1 MADKEPIRVIIVDDQ
16 AIVRSGLGAFVMAFD
31 ELNLVGEASNG
42 EEAIQLCKI
51 VQPDVVLMDLKMPI
65 MDGITATRQIRIL
78 WPDIQV
84 LVLTSFKDQANIQAA
99 LDAGARGYLSKDITA
114 KELVDAIQ
122 QVKAGRT
129 LVDQDVV
136 EALDSS
142 ELLDKFRRELHGS
155 DLDLKGLAD
164 ALMRHLPVLLPDCA
178 IVVRLYPDQNLLV
191 HPSNAADLIKSVAWE
206 WVRQASGPNAYLPG
220 SRYPWGGRQS
230 EDCGMVLSPLYSE
243 VSERVV
249 GGLAVVL
256 YQNLGGLTELTGLV
270 ESIAQLIVAVLN
282 KVQNREV
289 LEAKQNVTQEL
300 VSAGKIQ
307 AGILPEH
314 IPKLKGWEL
323 TALLE
328 PARET
333 SGDFYDCIPLANGN
347 IGIVIAD
354 VTDKGIGAALI
365 MALTST
371 LIRTYATQYP
381 TLPAFAMSAVNRR
394 ILSDTRGN
402 MFVTAFYGVLEPR
415 IGRLRYV
422 NAGHNPPFLISSQ
435 KGKPVD
441 KLQGTGMALGVLESA
456 VWNQKIVR
464 FAPGDFLLLYTDG
477 VTEARNRRGEYFG
490 EERLLRTIRFKLGSK
505 ADEIREAVM
514 DEVRGFLGDEPRQD
528 DIALMVL
535 SRES

>member
-1 MADKEPIRVIIVDDQ
+1 MAEKKPIRVIIVDDQ

-42 EEAIQLCKI
+42 EEAIQLCKM

-65 MDGITATRQIRIL
+65 MDGITATRQIRQS
-78 WPDIQV
+78 WPEVQV
-84 LVLTSFKDQANIQAA
+84 LVLTSFKDQTNIQAA

-114 KELVDAIQ
+114 QELVDAIR
-122 QVKAGRT
+122 QVEAGHT

-136 EALDSS
+136 EALGSS
-142 ELLDKFRRELHGS
+142 ELLDQFRRELHAS
-155 DLDLKGLAD
+155 NLDLKGLTA
-164 ALMRHLPVLLPDCA
+164 ALNKHLPGLLPDCA
-178 IVVRLYPDQNLLV
+178 IVVRVYPDQNLLLY
-191 HPSNAADLIKSVAWE
+191 PADAAKFVDDLAWE

-220 SRYPWGGRQS
+220 SRYPWGGRQG
-230 EDCGMVLSPLYSE
+230 EDCGMVLAPLFSD
-243 VSERVV
+243 VSDQVV
-249 GGLAVVL
+249 GGIGVVRHH
-256 YQNLGGLTELTGLV
+256 NLGGLTELTGLV
-270 ESIAQLIVAVLN
+270 ESISQQIVAVLN
-282 KVQNREV
+282 KFQNREV
-289 LEAKQNVTQEL
+289 LEAKQTVTQEL

-314 IPKLKGWEL
+314 LPKLNGWEI
-323 TALLE
+323 TAHLE

-347 IGIVIAD
+347 MGIVIAD

-381 TLPAFAMSAVNRR
+381 TLPAFAMNAVNRR
-394 ILSDTRGN
+394 MLSDTRGN

-441 KLQGTGMALGVLESA
+441 KLHGTGMALGVLESA

-477 VTEARNRRGEYFG
+477 ITEARNRRGEYFG
-490 EERLLRTIRFKLGSK
+490 EDRLLRTIRFKLGSS
-505 ADEIREAVM
+505 ADEIRSAVM

-535 SRES
+535 ARET

>member
-1 MADKEPIRVIIVDDQ
+1 MAEKIPIRVIIVDDQ

-31 ELNLVGEASNG
+31 ELNLVGEASHG
-42 EEAIQLCKI
+42 EEAIQLCKL

-65 MDGITATRQIRIL
+65 MDGITATRQIRQL
-78 WPDIQV
+78 WPNIQV

-99 LDAGARGYLSKDITA
+99 LDSGAKGYLSKDITA
-114 KELVDAIQ
+114 QELVEAIR
-122 QVKAGRT
+122 QVKAGLT

-136 EALDSS
+136 EAVDTS
-142 ELLDKFRRELHGS
+142 ELVDQFRRELHGAE
-155 DLDLKGLAD
+155 LDLKGLAES
-164 ALMRHLPVLLPDCA
+164 LFRHLPNLLPDCA
-178 IVVRLYPDQNLLV
+178 IIVRVYPDQDLLV
-191 HPSNAADLIKSVAWE
+191 HPSGTAEFVDELAWE
-206 WVRQASGPNAYLPG
+206 WIRQASGPNAYLPG
-220 SRYPWGGRQS
+220 ARYPWGGRQG
-230 EDCGMVLSPLYSE
+230 ENCGMVLAPLYSD
-243 VSERVV
+243 VNNQVV
-249 GGLAVVL
+249 GGVGVVRHD
-256 YQNLGGLTELTGLV
+256 NLGGLTELTGLV
-270 ESIAQLIVAVLN
+270 ESICQQITAVLN
-282 KVQNREV
+282 KVQNREDMV
-289 LEAKQNVTQEL
+289 AKQTVTQEL

-307 AGILPEH
+307 AGILPESL
-314 IPKLKGWEL
+314 PKINGWEL
-323 TALLE
+323 TAYLE

-347 IGIVIAD
+347 MGIVIAD

-402 MFVTAFYGVLEPR
+402 MFVTAFYGVLEPK

-441 KLQGTGMALGVLESA
+441 KLHGTGMALGVLESA
-456 VWNQKIVR
+456 VWNQKIAR

-477 VTEARNRRGEYFG
+477 ITEARNRRGEYFG
-490 EERLLRTIRFKLGSK
+490 EDRLLRTIRSRLGNS
-505 ADEIREAVM
+505 AQEIREAVL

-535 SRES
+535 TREG

>member
-1 MADKEPIRVIIVDDQ
+1 MADKKPIRVIIVDDQ

-42 EEAIQLCKI
+42 EEAIQLCKL

-65 MDGITATRQIRIL
+65 MDGITATRQIRQL
-78 WPDIQV
+78 WSDVQV
-84 LVLTSFKDQANIQAA
+84 LVLTSFKDQSNIQAA

-114 KELVDAIQ
+114 KELVDAIR
-122 QVKAGRT
+122 QVKAGHT

-142 ELLDKFRRELHGS
+142 ELLDEFRRELHGTN
-155 DLDLKGLAD
+155 LDIQGLTAS
-164 ALMRHLPVLLPDCA
+164 LTKHLPELLPDCA
-178 IVVRLYPDQNLLV
+178 IVVRVYPDHNLLV
-191 HPSNAADLIKSVAWE
+191 HPANAIELVDDLAWE

-220 SRYPWGGRQS
+220 ARYPWGGRQG
-230 EDCGMVLSPLYSE
+230 EDCGMVLAPLYSD
-243 VSERVV
+243 VSDQVV
-249 GGLAVVL
+249 GGLSVVRHDD
-256 YQNLGGLTELTGLV
+256 LGGLTELIGLV
-270 ESIAQLIVAVLN
+270 ESICQQITAVLD
-282 KVQNREV
+282 KFQNREV
-289 LEAKQNVTQEL
+289 LEAKQTVTQEL

-307 AGILPEH
+307 AGILPERLPQ
-314 IPKLKGWEL
+314 ITGWDL
-323 TALLE
+323 TAHLE

-347 IGIVIAD
+347 MGIVIAD

-394 ILSDTRGN
+394 ILSDTHGN
-402 MFVTAFYGVLEPR
+402 MFVTAFYGVLEPK

-441 KLQGTGMALGVLESA
+441 KLHGTGMALGVLESA
-456 VWNQKIVR
+456 VWSQKIIR

-477 VTEARNRRGEYFG
+477 ITEARNRRGEYFG
-490 EERLLRTIRFKLGSK
+490 DDRLLRTIRFKLGSS
-505 ADEIREAVM
+505 AQEIREAVL

-535 SRES
+535 AREA

>member
-1 MADKEPIRVIIVDDQ
+1 MAEKIPIRVIIVDDQ

-42 EEAIQLCKI
+42 EEAIRLCKL

-65 MDGITATRQIRIL
+65 MDGITATRQIRQL
-78 WPDIQV
+78 WPTIQV

-99 LDAGARGYLSKDITA
+99 LDSGAKGYLSKDITA
-114 KELVDAIQ
+114 QELVEAIR
-122 QVKAGRT
+122 QVKAGLT

-136 EALDSS
+136 EALDIS
-142 ELLDKFRRELHGS
+142 ELMDQFRRELHGA
-155 DLDLKGLAD
+155 DLDLNGLAES
-164 ALMRHLPVLLPDCA
+164 LLRHLPNLLPDCDV
-178 IVVRLYPDQNLLV
+178 VVRIYPNQDLLV
-191 HPSNAADLIKSVAWE
+191 YPSGAAELVDDLAWE
-206 WVRQASGPNAYLPG
+206 WIRQASGPNAYLPG
-220 SRYPWGGRQS
+220 ARYPWGGQQG
-230 EDCGMVLSPLYSE
+230 ENCGMVLAPLYSD
-243 VSERVV
+243 VNDQVV
-249 GGLAVVL
+249 GGVGVVRHD
-256 YQNLGGLTELTGLV
+256 NLGGLTELTGLV
-270 ESIAQLIVAVLN
+270 ESICQQITAVLN
-282 KVQNREV
+282 RVQNREDMV
-289 LEAKQNVTQEL
+289 AKQTVTQEL

-307 AGILPEH
+307 AGILPESL
-314 IPKLKGWEL
+314 PKVNGWEL
-323 TALLE
+323 TAYLE

-347 IGIVIAD
+347 MGIVIAD

-415 IGRLRYV
+415 TGRLRYV
-422 NAGHNPPFLISSQ
+422 NAGHNPPFLISSL

-441 KLQGTGMALGVLESA
+441 KLHGTGMALGVLESA
-456 VWNQKIVR
+456 VWSQKIAR

-477 VTEARNRRGEYFG
+477 ITEARNRRGEYFG
-490 EERLLRTIRFKLGSK
+490 EDRLLRTVRSRLGNS
-505 ADEIREAVM
+505 AHEIREAVL

-535 SRES
+535 SREG